1 MHNFKLT
8 MCALALGLCSSLGYA
23 ADERTSGTIE
33 FDGELIDETCVID
46 DSVADPISVKLPT
59 LSTKTLLKS
68 GDQAGSTHFDIKVV
82 SCPTEITKVAAHFEA
97 ISGETAFNAVT
108 GNLLNDAADTE
119 KAKNVEVRLYNAD
132 QKQLILGSTGA
143 FFEVDSTSHEATLR
157 YYGGYYA
164 TGATTSGKVHAK
176 AKYTLSYE

>member
-23 ADERTSGTIE
+23 ADERTTGTVE
-33 FDGELIDETCVID
+33 FNGELIDETCVID
-46 DSVADPISVKLPT
+46 DSVLEPIQVPLPK

-68 GDQAGSTHFDIKVV
+68 GDEAGSTHFDIKV
-82 SCPTEITKVAAHFEA
+82 SGCPAEITKVAAHFEA
-97 ISGETAFNAVT
+97 ISGSALDAST
-108 GNLLNDAADTE
+108 GNLINDAADTE

-143 FFEVDSTSHEATLR
+143 SFEVDGTTHEATLR

-176 AKYTLSYE
+176 AKYTLSYP